1 MQHDRLTEWQ
11 LKWCGNVQVVFK
23 CIFEILPNN
32 QFFFYLFLFFL
43 FGSRAAAFGLLLAFP
58 VLSCD
63 LKWMIWRRCPLP
75 SRWLWMSMWIKFIFY
90 VNVKCWQFILNNWIR
105 EDAHKGLSLV
115 KQFAQALTADDIYY
129 TYIKIHKK
137 KITKNIIKNA

>member
-23 CIFEILPNN
+23 CISEILRNN
-32 QFFFYLFLFFL
+32 QFFFDLFLFV
-43 FGSRAAAFGLLLAFP
+43 FGSRPAAFALLLAFP
-58 VLSCD
+58 LVSCD

-90 VNVKCWQFILNNWIR
+90 VNLNVKCWQFILNNWIR

-129 TYIKIHKK
+129 TYI
-137 KITKNIIKNA
+137 